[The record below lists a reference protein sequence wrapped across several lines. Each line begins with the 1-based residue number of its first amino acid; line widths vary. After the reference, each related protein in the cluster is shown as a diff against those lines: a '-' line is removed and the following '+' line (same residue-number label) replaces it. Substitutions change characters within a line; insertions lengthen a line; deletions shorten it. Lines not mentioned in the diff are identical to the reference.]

1 MADARLVDSI
11 RPGDRVT
18 IVNRFGQPSTG
29 RAVMPAKG
37 GIGWVLNMGGAHGT
51 PGIATDENV
60 VKVSPAKRG
69 STMVSKHVVA
79 ELVSIA
85 KELVGGKKDNKLRLH
100 PDTAKFLILVQ
111 NGKATEEDRRE
122 YDKKHPEGIAF
133 IKDDSEKVSAE
144 TFKCPD
150 CGAKVLTNTGY
161 CLTCKKKVSP
171 KAASIEA
178 GETFKCPDCGA
189 KVLTNTGYCL
199 TCKKKVAPP
208 AGDKEPAKED
218 KAPADDKK

>member
-11 RPGDRVT
+11 HPGDRVT
-18 IVNRFGQPSTG
+18 IVDRFGKPSTG

-37 GIGWVLNMGGAHGT
+37 GIGWVLNMGGKHGT

-85 KELVGGKKDNKLRLH
+85 KELVAG
-100 PDTAKFLILVQ
+100 
-111 NGKATEEDRRE
+111 
-122 YDKKHPEGIAF
+122 
-133 IKDDSEKVSAE
+133 

-150 CGAKVLTNTGY
+150 CGAKVLENTGY
-161 CLTCKKKVSP
+161 CLSCKKKVKPS
-171 KAASIEA
+171 
-178 GETFKCPDCGA
+178 GG
-189 KVLTNTGYCL
+189 
-199 TCKKKVAPP
+199 
-208 AGDKEPAKED
+208 GDKAPAKED
-218 KAPADDKK
+218 KE